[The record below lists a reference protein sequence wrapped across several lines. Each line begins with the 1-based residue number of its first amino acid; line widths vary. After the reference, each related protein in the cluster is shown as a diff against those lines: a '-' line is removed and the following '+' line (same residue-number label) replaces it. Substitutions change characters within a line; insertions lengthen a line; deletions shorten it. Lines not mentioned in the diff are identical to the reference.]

1 MLEKDIF
8 TITTS
13 EDFAELSLKVFQYQY
28 QNTAVYRKFCDF
40 LKLNPYSV
48 KKITDIPFLPI
59 QFFKS
64 HSVISEGFSSEIIFS
79 SSGTTGSLLSRHYV
93 AKLDLYEKSFTKAF
107 QNNYGDPSAFA
118 ILALLPSYLE
128 RKGSSLVY
136 MVDNLIKKSSNPN
149 SGFYL
154 DNTDGL
160 VKKFKVSG
168 PKQSKKIADWRFL
181 CALGSD

>member
-8 TITTS
+8 TITTT

-79 SSGTTGSLLSRHYV
+79 SSGVVIFELGRSQNDRAGGVHRLMPRNSNRFIRTGNG
-93 AKLDLYEKSFTKAF
+93 
-107 QNNYGDPSAFA
+107 Q
-118 ILALLPSYLE
+118 
-128 RKGSSLVY
+128 
-136 MVDNLIKKSSNPN
+136 
-149 SGFYL
+149 
-154 DNTDGL
+154 
-160 VKKFKVSG
+160 
-168 PKQSKKIADWRFL
+168 
-181 CALGSD
+181 